1 MSGAW
6 YTLGDYRARLIESL
20 KVVLAPR
27 FAHRIAL
34 TGYFGL
40 LALLMLWPT
49 VLSPPQRFPIAL
61 ILAVSLLPLLLPLRG
76 LLYGRPTACT
86 WAAYLSLFYFIHG
99 VTDIAGN
106 LGNQRFPGALE
117 VFTSLI
123 LFFGC
128 TFYLKSLKSQ

>member
-6 YTLGDYRARLIESL
+6 QPLGDHRVSLVEGL
-20 KVVLAPR
+20 KVVLTSR
-27 FAHRIAL
+27 FAHQIAL

-40 LALLMLWPT
+40 LSLLMLWPT
-49 VLSPPQRFPIAL
+49 VLSPPQRVPVAL
-61 ILAVSLLPLLLPLRG
+61 ILAVSLLPLLFPLRG
-76 LLYGRPTACT
+76 LLYGRPSACT

-106 LGNQRFPGALE
+106 LGNQRIPGGLE
-117 VFTSLI
+117 VLASLM

-128 TFYLKSLKSQ
+128 AFYLKSLKS